1 MNSCILMVEVIQEPQ
16 IRYTQDNQTPVAEMM
31 VQFPSLRAE
40 EPPAKIKAVGWGNLA
55 SELHERYHP
64 QDRLVIEGR
73 LRMSTIDR
81 PEGFREKQAELIA
94 QRIYPVTLGEPLVGT
109 PATSQIAPPPKP
121 EVSPTPPQS
130 TSEPPSYDQIPF

>member
-1 MNSCILMVEVIQEPQ
+1 MVEVIQEPQ

-73 LRMSTIDR
+73 LRMNTIDR
-81 PEGFREKQAELIA
+81 PEGFREKQAELIV
-94 QRIYPVTLGEPLVGT
+94 QRIHPVTLGEPLGA
-109 PATSQIAPPPKP
+109 PAASQSAPSPKP

-130 TSEPPSYDQIPF
+130 TPEPPSYDEIPF